1 MKKIDKNFVVGIG
14 LNLFDASAILLDN
27 NRKVIAKI
35 EKERTN
41 INANE
46 TFNIIL
52 DLFNEL
58 ISKNKVY
65 KNNISSVGLALGG
78 IVDNK
83 NGFIHWP
90 QIHNSSCSYIS
101 VPLKSY
107 LEKKFSIPI
116 TIENDANAS
125 LFAEYKTNF
134 SKYKDIIYMFS
145 GVGCGLLINGGL
157 YRGKDGG
164 AGEVFISKKDS
175 MTSHLGNFSFLAP
188 WPFDLGIV
196 NRIKELI
203 SKGEDTHLIKKIR
216 PTGDLFLKDILEDL
230 NKKDKV
236 IRTALKEAAF
246 CLGIKISFLV
256 NFLNPELVIIG
267 GGLEKFGDYFLN
279 ECINT
284 VRDFSFSEMR
294 KNLKIVFSKLG
305 NNATAY
311 GAALLVLENL

>member
-1 MKKIDKNFVVGIG
+1 MKKIDKGFVIGIG

-27 NRKVIAKI
+27 NKKVIAKV

-46 TFNIIL
+46 TLNVIL
-52 DLFNEL
+52 ELFDEL
-58 ISKNKVY
+58 TTKNKAY
-65 KNNISSVGLALGG
+65 KDKIYSVGLALGG
-78 IVDNK
+78 IIDNK
-83 NGFIHWP
+83 NGFVHWP
-90 QIHNSSCSYIS
+90 QRHNSSCSYIS
-101 VPLKSY
+101 VPLKNY
-107 LEKKFSIPI
+107 LEKKFSFPI

-134 SKYKDIIYMFS
+134 SKYKNIIYMFS
-145 GVGCGLLINGGL
+145 GVGCGLLINGEL

-203 SKGEDTHLIKKIR
+203 SKGEDTHLIKKIK
-216 PTGDLFLKDILEDL
+216 PTGDLFLKDIIEDL
-230 NKKDKV
+230 HKKDKV
-236 IRTALKEAAF
+236 LRIALKEAAF
-246 CLGIKISFLV
+246 CLGVKISFLV

-267 GGLEKFGDYFLN
+267 GGLEQFGDYFLD
-279 ECINT
+279 ECIN
-284 VRDFSFSEMR
+284 VVKDFSFSEMG

-305 NNATAY
+305 KDATAQ
-311 GAALLVLENL
+311 GAAFLALENL